1 MKQIIEKLNKT
12 FDSRIRLGIMSLLV
26 VHERLEFT
34 LLKELLSLSD
44 GNLASHL
51 KGLEIETYV
60 EFHKQ
65 FVGRK
70 PKTTYVATELG
81 KKAFAEHL
89 DALEALWHFG
99 KQDDVSK
106 S

>member
-1 MKQIIEKLNKT
+1 MKHIIDKLNKT
-12 FDSRIRLGIMSLLV
+12 FDSRIRLGIMSLLI

-34 LLKELLSLSD
+34 TLKDLLSLSD

-51 KGLEIETYV
+51 KGLEAENYV
-60 EFHKQ
+60 EFNKQ

-70 PKTTYVATELG
+70 PQTTYVATELG
-81 KKAFAEHL
+81 RKAFAEHL

-99 KQDDVSK
+99 KQEDTK
-106 S
+106 Q

>member
-1 MKQIIEKLNKT
+1 MKHIIDKLNKT
-12 FDSRIRLGIMSLLV
+12 FDNRIRLGIMSLLV

-34 LLKELLSLSD
+34 LLKELLALSD

-51 KGLEIETYV
+51 KGLEAELYV
-60 EFHKQ
+60 DFNKR

-70 PKTTYVATELG
+70 PQTTYSATELG

-99 KQDDVSK
+99 KQEETPK

>member
-1 MKQIIEKLNKT
+1 MKNIIDKLNKT
-12 FDSRIRLGIMSLLV
+12 FDSRIRLGIMSLLM

-51 KGLEIETYV
+51 KGLEAELYV
-60 EFHKQ
+60 EFNKK

-70 PKTTYVATELG
+70 PQTTYSATELG
-81 KKAFAEHL
+81 KKAFTEHL

-99 KQDDVSK
+99 KQDDAPK

>member
-1 MKQIIEKLNKT
+1 
-12 FDSRIRLGIMSLLV
+12 MSLLI

-51 KGLEIETYV
+51 KGLEAENYIE
-60 EFHKQ
+60 FNKQ

-70 PKTTYVATELG
+70 PQTTYAATEVG
-81 KKAFAEHL
+81 KKAFAAHL

-99 KQDDVSK
+99 KQEDIAK

>member
-1 MKQIIEKLNKT
+1 MKHIIDKLNKT
-12 FDSRIRLGIMSLLV
+12 FDSRIRLGIMSLLI

-51 KGLEIETYV
+51 KGLEAENYV
-60 EFHKQ
+60 EFNKQ

-70 PKTTYVATELG
+70 PQTTYLPTELG

-99 KQDDVSK
+99 KQDDSSK